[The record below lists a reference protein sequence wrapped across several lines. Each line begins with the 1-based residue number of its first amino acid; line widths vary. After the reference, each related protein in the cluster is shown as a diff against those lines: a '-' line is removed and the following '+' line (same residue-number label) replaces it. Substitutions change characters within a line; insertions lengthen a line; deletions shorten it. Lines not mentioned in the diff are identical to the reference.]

1 MSVPGLPVQLS
12 VPADPRFRGIVVA
25 MTRRIAE
32 SVGLTPGEAAALGDE
47 VADQASA
54 AARAAAAE
62 AATPLDVTFD
72 LAGSRLLV
80 RATCR
85 GAAFEVLRALPAV

>member
-32 SVGLTPGEAAALGDE
+32 SVGLAPVDVAALGDE

-54 AARAAAAE
+54 AARAAGAE
-62 AATPLDVTFD
+62 PATLVDVSFD

-85 GAAFEVLRALPAV
+85 GTAFEVLRALPAV